1 MAAGKRQHLPR
12 NYRFKR
18 KRFCRGSLSSCDGP
32 VTHREFFSGN
42 VVPGVCHAPGGRG
55 HGGAQGGALTGH
67 SDHRL
72 PPSLP
77 GAVRSTRTVGGRPR
91 GLGARTPVSLPWTQ
105 TGTGWR
111 SVDPDRRGGQEGRRG
126 GGEETASV
134 LCAAGKAQG
143 EPRALGAAGTTRK
156 TRGSLPSGNSSFSCD
171 RLNRRHAHQ
180 EGRPTKTAGPQTALM
195 AAADRAT
202 SRGAAQASVGDGGAG
217 GPRPSHLQR
226 PAPAPAPA
234 PGLLPQ
240 RGPHERPKELQS
252 GSSPDPATPTRAVN
266 AAPPPSERVVLGSWP
281 PTLRPARGG
290 LGVPG

>member
-1 MAAGKRQHLPR
+1 MPCAR
-12 NYRFKR
+12 R
-18 KRFCRGSLSSCDGP
+18 KGS
-32 VTHREFFSGN
+32 R
-42 VVPGVCHAPGGRG
+42 
-55 HGGAQGGALTGH
+55 GAQGGALTGH

-134 LCAAGKAQG
+134 LCAAGRPRG
-143 EPRALGAAGTTRK
+143 NLELWEPRGQ
-156 TRGSLPSGNSSFSCD
+156 RGKPVSLPSGNSSFSCD

-180 EGRPTKTAGPQTALM
+180 ESRPTKTAGPQTALM

-217 GPRPSHLQR
+217 RPRPSHLQR

-240 RGPHERPKELQS
+240 RGPHERPKELRS
-252 GSSPDPATPTRAVN
+252 GWSPDPATPTRAVN
-266 AAPPPSERVVLGSWP
+266 AAPPPSERVGLGSWP